1 MNSGRSNIKKF
12 EISKVYNIRL
22 FRKSEYS
29 VTFYPAFFS
38 LHICRVINLFL
49 EREEKDFIFLNM

>member
-38 LHICRVINLFL
+38 C
-49 EREEKDFIFLNM
+49 IFAGLLTFF